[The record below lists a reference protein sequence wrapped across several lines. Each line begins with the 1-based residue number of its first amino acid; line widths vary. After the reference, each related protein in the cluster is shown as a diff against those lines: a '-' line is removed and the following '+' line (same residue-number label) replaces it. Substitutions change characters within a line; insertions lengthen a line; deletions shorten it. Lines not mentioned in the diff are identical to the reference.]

1 MAQGRDVLADALL
14 ILGDEE
20 GVGLDPEA
28 GGFPLGVHRVGH
40 DSWISRGSNRRLS
53 SGISLVFSSHLDLSD
68 VERLLVQE
76 GGEQMEVPSLRRAPL
91 SVLPSRARGWLG
103 SDLVQL

>member
-1 MAQGRDVLADALL
+1 VAQGREVLADALL

-28 GGFPLGVHRVGH
+28 GGFPLGVHRVGGH
-40 DSWISRGSNRRLS
+40 DSWISRGSSRRLS

-68 VERLLVQE
+68 ACWCRKAESRWTW
-76 GGEQMEVPSLRRAPL
+76 VPSFEPGERVVGVGLR
-91 SVLPSRARGWLG
+91 
-103 SDLVQL
+103 